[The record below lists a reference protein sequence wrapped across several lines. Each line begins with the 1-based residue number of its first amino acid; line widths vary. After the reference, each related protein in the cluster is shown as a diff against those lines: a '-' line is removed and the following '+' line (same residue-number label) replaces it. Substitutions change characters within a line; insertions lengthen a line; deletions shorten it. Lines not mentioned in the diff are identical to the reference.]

1 MLTIMLAT
9 EGVGQNTD
17 EVMTRMS
24 ISSARMPAGHKVQGV
39 QDESPAL
46 LKAEG
51 NAEHYAS

>member
-1 MLTIMLAT
+1 MLAT